1 MTLGDRVLVGGKL
14 GVLVRD
20 LGGQWLVSVGG
31 AERVCSAAEL
41 VRVPRVGE
49 RVRFD
54 VNRRGVVKLALGAL
68 VLVHGDDGVDVF
80 TSAERVK

>member
-31 AERVCSAAEL
+31 AESVHEHAEL
-41 VRVPRVGE
+41 VRVPRLGE
-49 RVRFD
+49 TVRFHGKPA
-54 VNRRGVVKLALGAL
+54 RVKRVLGAG
-68 VLVHGDDGVDVF
+68 VLVCVDGVDVV
-80 TSAERVK
+80 TSVERVK